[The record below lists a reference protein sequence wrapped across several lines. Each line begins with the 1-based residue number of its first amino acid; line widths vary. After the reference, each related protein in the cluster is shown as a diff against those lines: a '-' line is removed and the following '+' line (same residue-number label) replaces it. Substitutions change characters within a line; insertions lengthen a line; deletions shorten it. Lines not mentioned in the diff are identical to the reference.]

1 MKKYKSYLI
10 LGDYQFPYWTMI
22 MGQLTIASTLLG
34 VIGWAIYLLIDAIFF
49 HKKPV
54 WSLFK
59 PDFDNWK
66 PKRAKHQKLMRIAHG
81 FEKDQ
86 VDEIINAFDMVT
98 FRFFSK

>member
-49 HKKPV
+49 HKKPCPII
-54 WSLFK
+54 FK
-59 PDFDNWK
+59 NKGRITPVSYTTV
-66 PKRAKHQKLMRIAHG
+66 KHSRKVGG
-81 FEKDQ
+81 FS
-86 VDEIINAFDMVT
+86 T
-98 FRFFSK
+98 S